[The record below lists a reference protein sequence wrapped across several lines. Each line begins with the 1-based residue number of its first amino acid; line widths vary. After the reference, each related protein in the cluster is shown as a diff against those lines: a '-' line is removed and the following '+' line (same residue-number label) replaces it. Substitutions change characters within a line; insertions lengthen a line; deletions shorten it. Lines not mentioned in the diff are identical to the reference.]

1 VDAMGSAA
9 CAENAACG
17 RRLMAIPELYA
28 RRAPEEDVDRINWA
42 IDGHANVVAEISA
55 ALNISRDRAPRTRAL
70 TRSRGRAAGWTPAH
84 RLARPTRSRAPR
96 CARRY
101 RRCRRRGS
109 RTRRCATRRAHGC
122 RAAAPRRAG
131 EDSGERSAVRRAVRL
146 LGQVDCSPQSSRID
160 HHTAAS
166 SRCSESM
173 VSKSRR
179 PPSHRERLT
188 SHDLGGVCVLVCCV
202 RTVCTCPLTDGNV
215 NLRFVCVFQRQYFA
229 EHYPDYEIFGLCTC
243 HASANR
249 LLNARCERCPR
260 RQQGA
265 RLGRK

>member
-1 VDAMGSAA
+1 MFESLEDAAVVDAIGAAA

-17 RRLMAIPELYA
+17 RRLMAIAELYA
-28 RRAPEEDVDRINWA
+28 RRAPEEDAERINWA

-55 ALNISRDRAPRTRAL
+55 ALNISRGRAPRTRAL

-96 CARRY
+96 WARRY

-122 RAAAPRRAG
+122 QAPAPRRAG
-131 EDSGERSAVRRAVRL
+131 EDSGERSGVRRAVRL
-146 LGQVDCSPQSSRID
+146 LGQVDRSPKSSRID

-179 PPSHRERLT
+179 PPSHRERLR
-188 SHDLGGVCVLVCCV
+188 SHGLGGVVSWC
-202 RTVCTCPLTDGNV
+202 
-215 NLRFVCVFQRQYFA
+215 A
-229 EHYPDYEIFGLCTC
+229 
-243 HASANR
+243 ASELSVPAR
-249 LLNARCERCPR
+249 LLTET
-260 RQQGA
+260 
-265 RLGRK
+265 

>member
-1 VDAMGSAA
+1 
-9 CAENAACG
+9 
-17 RRLMAIPELYA
+17 
-28 RRAPEEDVDRINWA
+28 
-42 IDGHANVVAEISA
+42 
-55 ALNISRDRAPRTRAL
+55 
-70 TRSRGRAAGWTPAH
+70 
-84 RLARPTRSRAPR
+84 
-96 CARRY
+96 
-101 RRCRRRGS
+101 
-109 RTRRCATRRAHGC
+109 
-122 RAAAPRRAG
+122 
-131 EDSGERSAVRRAVRL
+131 AVRL
-146 LGQVDCSPQSSRID
+146 PVRSTARRSPRGSN

-243 HASANR
+243 HAS
-249 LLNARCERCPR
+249 
-260 RQQGA
+260 
-265 RLGRK
+265 